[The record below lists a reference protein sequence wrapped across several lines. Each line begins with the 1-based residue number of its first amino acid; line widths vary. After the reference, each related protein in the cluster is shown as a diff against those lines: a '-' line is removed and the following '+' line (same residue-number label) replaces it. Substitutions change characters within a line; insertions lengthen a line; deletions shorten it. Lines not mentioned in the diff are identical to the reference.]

1 MPDPNDKNS
10 AMREANSVAS
20 VSSEHYL
27 TSLKGLGHIVEPTV
41 LKRILV
47 EPPQL
52 AMRADSVRVPLDRLQ
67 ELQGRL
73 MDRYADPLLM
83 IRAYSHLN
91 YDPGFMA
98 RTFLAGALSPG
109 DAIALLC
116 RYMTVS
122 SDLCV
127 IRLRE
132 DAGVASLRIEPNPGY
147 KGAWELVDATVY
159 SLTRILLGLGVPQIN
174 VIKLNHVPTMAIQ
187 EQYHALFPAPV
198 QFGSLVPA
206 IEFPADHLVRHL
218 SWNPVSPEK
227 LAKRERRLNRLQ
239 PQPRWQESVDVLLP
253 LLSRLG
259 EANIDRCADL
269 LAVSRRSL
277 QRHIRAEGFT
287 FRDLMDRNHRQLSA
301 NYLERGYTNDETA
314 SLLGY
319 RQPAQFYRAFRSWYG
334 CSPSE
339 YRQRSPILPCH

>member
-1 MPDPNDKNS
+1 MPDPNDRYS

-27 TSLKGLGHIVEPTV
+27 TSLKGLGHIVEPDV
-41 LKRILV
+41 LKRAQGQV
-47 EPPQL
+47 PPL
-52 AMRADSVRVPLDRLQ
+52 PMCASSVRVPLECLQ
-67 ELQGRL
+67 ELQGGL

-91 YDPGFMA
+91 YEPGFMA
-98 RTFLAGALSPG
+98 RTFLAGALSLG
-109 DAIALLC
+109 DAISLLC

-122 SDLCV
+122 SDLCR

-132 DAGVASLRIEPNPGY
+132 ASGIASLQIEPNPGY
-147 KGAWELVDATVY
+147 VDAWELVDATVY
-159 SLTRILLGLGVPQIN
+159 SLTRILLGLGVPQID
-174 VIKLNHVPTMAIQ
+174 VIRLNHVPTMTIQQQYRALLPARVAFGNHQTAIDFPVG
-187 EQYHALFPAPV
+187 ALSRPLHWHP
-198 QFGSLVPA
+198 
-206 IEFPADHLVRHL
+206 I
-218 SWNPVSPEK
+218 SPEK

-259 EANIDRCADL
+259 EANIDRCAHL

-277 QRHIRAEGFT
+277 QRHIRAEGYT
-287 FRDLMDRNHRQLSA
+287 FRDLVDRNHRQLSA
-301 NYLERGYTNDETA
+301 NYLARGYSNDQTA

-319 RQPAQFYRAFRSWYG
+319 RQPAQFYRAFRGWYG

-339 YRQRSPILPCH
+339 YRQRSPIHPCH